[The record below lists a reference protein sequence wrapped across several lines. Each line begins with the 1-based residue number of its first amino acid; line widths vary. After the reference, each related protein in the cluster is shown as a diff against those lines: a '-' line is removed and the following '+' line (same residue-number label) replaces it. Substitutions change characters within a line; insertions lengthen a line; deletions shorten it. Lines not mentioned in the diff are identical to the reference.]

1 MKLKISFDFSK
12 NKFYKICNIIKLSNK
27 NLLFRIINYIY
38 KNCCDIIECELINN
52 EWFYLNTN
60 SIDLNYNNII
70 FNEIEINNKTTII
83 IYGKRLIEKI
93 KKDKILI
100 YQ

>member
-27 NLLFRIINYIY
+27 NLLFGIIDCKL
-38 KNCCDIIECELINN
+38 KNGCCIIECKLINN
-52 EWFYLNTN
+52 EWFYLNTI
-60 SIDLNYNNII
+60 SIGLKYNYII
-70 FNEIEINNKTTII
+70 FNEIEINSKTTII
-83 IYGKRLIEKI
+83 IYGKKLIEKI
-93 KKDKILI
+93 KTDKILI

>member
-27 NLLFRIINYIY
+27 NLLFGVVNYIL
-38 KNCCDIIECELINN
+38 KNCCYIIECKLINN
-52 EWFYLNTN
+52 ELFYLNTN
-60 SIDLNYNNII
+60 SIGLKYNSII
-70 FNEIEINNKTTII
+70 FNEIEINSKTTII
-83 IYGKRLIEKI
+83 IYGKKLIEKI